1 MKAYPIELDKPRTL
15 RFTIDEVEALE
26 TRLGVGLDQLW
37 QNKQR
42 IVALVALLY
51 HGLRHED
58 PTLTEKRIKRI
69 LQTVIDRGGDV
80 AAINETVLEA
90 LFASGV
96 YGRGMVETVEQVRQD
111 KAEGAE
117 GEVLDPPPPVPPAD
131 A

>member
-1 MKAYPIELDKPRTL
+1 MKGYPIELDKPRTL

-42 IVALVALLY
+42 IVALVALLF

-58 PTLTEKRIKRI
+58 ATLTEKRVKRI
-69 LQTVIDRGGDV
+69 LQGVIDRGGDV
-80 AAINETVLEA
+80 AEVNEQVLEA

-96 YGRGMVETVEQVRQD
+96 YGRGMVQTVEQVRAD
-111 KAEGAE
+111 KVD
-117 GEVLDPPPPVPPAD
+117 GEAVPDPLPDPPAD